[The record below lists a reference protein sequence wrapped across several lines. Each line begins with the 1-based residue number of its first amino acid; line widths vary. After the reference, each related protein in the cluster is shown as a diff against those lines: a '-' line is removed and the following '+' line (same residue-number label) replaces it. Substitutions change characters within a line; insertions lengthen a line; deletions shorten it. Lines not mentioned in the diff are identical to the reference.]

1 MGYYFYGKNYTWN
14 DNVLTDKEHT
24 EATLTRFADNVIDG
38 AKANLKT
45 FSDLAHS
52 LESIVE
58 KRELGFSLKF
68 IGNHYAAFHD
78 KGVEGKES
86 SARMRP
92 NRFLGDDSPQDNFR
106 FGTGSFTGK
115 TGQGGAFD
123 IAMQRWI
130 RFKGLKLR
138 DIGTKDKDGNII
150 RKGTGKFIK
159 GGIKSLSYLIR
170 RDKYLKG
177 IRPSLFFTDPFNT
190 YFFDLVDELE
200 QSYASDI
207 EQHIDENFETE

>member
-1 MGYYFYGKNYTWN
+1 MGNNFHSKNYTWN

-38 AKANLKT
+38 AKTNLKT

-52 LESIVE
+52 LEGIVE
-58 KRELGFSLKF
+58 KREDGFTLRF
-68 IGNHYAAFHD
+68 IGNDYAAFHD
-78 KGVEGKES
+78 KGVEGKDS

-92 NRFLGDDSPQDNFR
+92 NRFLGDDSPQSNFR

-138 DIGTKDKDGNII
+138 DE
-150 RKGTGKFIK
+150 KGRFAK